1 MERKEQQ
8 SIVIV
13 LYLSLL
19 VAGVSLFALSFVAQY
34 RLAALLRQRYPQH
47 WQIIAAADHARP
59 SAWRRWARM
68 QQVLRSPALPALGDR
83 AIDRWRNLWR
93 LSPWLG
99 WLCWLGALAT
109 RLSS

>member
-1 MERKEQQ
+1 VERKEQQ

-83 AIDRWRNLWR
+83 ANDRSRNLWR
-93 LSPWLG
+93 LIPWLG
-99 WLCWLGALAT
+99 W
-109 RLSS
+109 

>member
-47 WQIIAAADHARP
+47 WQIIAAAE
-59 SAWRRWARM
+59 
-68 QQVLRSPALPALGDR
+68 AL
-83 AIDRWRNLWR
+83 IDR
-93 LSPWLG
+93 LG
-99 WLCWLGALAT
+99 LF
-109 RLSS
+109 

>member
-1 MERKEQQ
+1 MERKAQQ
-8 SIVIV
+8 FVVIV
-13 LYLSLL
+13 LYLLLL

-47 WQIIAAADHARP
+47 WQIIAAADYAKP

-83 AIDRWRNLWR
+83 SIDRWRNLWR
-93 LSPWLG
+93 VGPWLG

-109 RLSS
+109 RLAS